1 MLKGG
6 LVLIWELDMNLE
18 LALLHIHLETPPSLS
33 FVDVECESPLMKFP
47 LQLPFDIY
55 QGGYKIHVKLPN

>member
-18 LALLHIHLETPPSLS
+18 PILLFILIRNKIVPYVTQCPEINLNKISNT
-33 FVDVECESPLMKFP
+33 
-47 LQLPFDIY
+47 IY
-55 QGGYKIHVKLPN
+55 KT

>member
-18 LALLHIHLETPPSLS
+18 PTLLLKSVEELVSSFSL
-33 FVDVECESPLMKFP
+33 FFEMKS
-47 LQLPFDIY
+47 D
-55 QGGYKIHVKLPN
+55 GYF

>member
-18 LALLHIHLETPPSLS
+18 PTLIPSQKPRFRTKIGQTVTKFELNLTQKPMLKNKTPG
-33 FVDVECESPLMKFP
+33 FK
-47 LQLPFDIY
+47 
-55 QGGYKIHVKLPN
+55 

>member
-18 LALLHIHLETPPSLS
+18 PTLLETLKYSKI
-33 FVDVECESPLMKFP
+33 VVEINVSNLELELLRGF
-47 LQLPFDIY
+47 
-55 QGGYKIHVKLPN
+55 

>member
-18 LALLHIHLETPPSLS
+18 PTLLCIFGKASL
-33 FVDVECESPLMKFP
+33 K
-47 LQLPFDIY
+47 DIL
-55 QGGYKIHVKLPN
+55 KLKGLTEL

>member
-18 LALLHIHLETPPSLS
+18 PTLVLINQTRLPLFTSSVLLS
-33 FVDVECESPLMKFP
+33 FPM
-47 LQLPFDIY
+47 
-55 QGGYKIHVKLPN
+55 